1 MTSIAAKPA
10 KGGAPTKLY
19 SVPFDDTTIE
29 YDVRRSRRRKKTVQV
44 RVDGN
49 GVHVATPMRTT
60 HSALRDIVLKQAPW
74 ILKRMSLAVEEVA
87 PKRFVTGETL
97 PYLGRSV
104 KMIVETAEVTAPEV
118 RFDHWRFR
126 VDVPCDLDDAK
137 REDVIRHSLIEWYKS
152 RAADKLAAG
161 LERWWPKLGRGEK
174 SRVLIRDHRRQWG
187 SCAADGTLRFSWR
200 LVMTKPALIEYV
212 IVHELAH
219 LTHRNHSADFWDLV
233 YEVMPDARQ
242 RRKQLYEA
250 ARLLPVL

>member
-19 SVPFDDTTIE
+19 SVLFGDTTIE

-49 GVHVATPMRTT
+49 GVHVAAPMRTT
-60 HSALRDIVLKQAPW
+60 HSALRNIVLKQAPW
-74 ILKRMSLAVEEVA
+74 ILKRMSLAAEEVA

-104 KMIVETAEVTAPEV
+104 KMIVETAKVTAPEV

-137 REDVIRHSLIEWYKS
+137 REDAIRHSLIEWYKS

-174 SRVLIRDHRRQWG
+174 SRILIRDHRRQWG
-187 SCAADGTLRFSWR
+187 SCAVDGTLRFNWR

-212 IVHELAH
+212 VAHELAH

-242 RRKQLYEA
+242 RRKQLDEA